1 MAKDHNAKNCHQQ
14 LTCRTCA
21 ACHPTKLHG
30 YVPKVKTD
38 SSQSTANYACSLR
51 NAAGEENVTCAL
63 LIDKFDVEI
72 ICMCVEPIKVSHQNC

>member
-30 YVPKVKTD
+30 YVPKVKT
-38 SSQSTANYACSLR
+38 
-51 NAAGEENVTCAL
+51 AARAQQTMHV
-63 LIDKFDVEI
+63 
-72 ICMCVEPIKVSHQNC
+72 HQEMQLERKM